1 MATDPLVTLA
11 SRVSIGDDVAFRD
24 LDGEL
29 VLLNLRTGVYFG
41 LDPIGTRIWHLLRDG
56 QPLEAVVAALVAEY
70 EVSESRCTADMLDFV
85 GLLRE
90 NALVDV
96 AR

>member
-11 SRVSIGDDVAFRD
+11 SRVSVNDDVAFHD
-24 LDGEL
+24 LEGEM

-41 LDPIGTRIWHLLRDG
+41 LDPIGTRTWHLLRTG
-56 QPLEAVVAALVAEY
+56 RSLEAVVATLVTEY
-70 EVSESRCTADMLDFV
+70 DVSESRCGADLLGFV

-90 NALVDV
+90 HALVDV
-96 AR
+96 TR

>member
-1 MATDPLVTLA
+1 MKGQLTLV
-11 SRVSIGDDVAFRD
+11 SRVRINEDVAFGD

-41 LDPIGTRIWHLLRDG
+41 LDPIGTRIWHLLRAG
-56 QPLEAVVAALVAEY
+56 EPLEAIVAALVAEY
-70 EVSESRCTADMLDFV
+70 DVTAARSEADLLRFV

-90 NALVDV
+90 NQLVDV
-96 AR
+96 SR

>member
-1 MATDPLVTLA
+1 MATDPLITLA
-11 SRVSIGDDVAFRD
+11 SRVRISDDVASRD

-29 VLLNLRTGVYFG
+29 VLLDLRTGVYFG
-41 LDPIGTRIWHLLRDG
+41 LDPIGTRIWHLLRTG
-56 QPLEAVVAALVAEY
+56 QPLEAVVTALGAEY
-70 EVSESRCTADMLDFV
+70 EVSESRCAADVLGFV